1 MGSGEKGQPLK
12 VRRDPRRSGLKA
24 RCVEEGLEV
33 RGGRRHGVVASVESE
48 EKVERR
54 GGGGGGGS
62 APSGGDAQTRLGR
75 RDTLWATGEEALN
88 GAHEG
93 DERRTAESMG
103 KAWP

>member
-1 MGSGEKGQPLK
+1 MGSGEKGQPLE

-48 EKVERR
+48 EKVET
-54 GGGGGGGS
+54 GGGREGL

-75 RDTLWATGEEALN
+75 RETLWATGEEALN